1 MRNKVKFGYEIGTGE
16 VVEIPQS
23 HTVITGLTNESGK
36 TTALIGIGKRSGL
49 KIIIFKT
56 KIGEKAI
63 SEGSIIPPFYKES
76 FDWEYAAELLEASRK
91 EKLKFE
97 RSWIIKYSKGA
108 NNLLEFK
115 RNIDNAL
122 SEGKLRELDKSV
134 LVTLQ
139 AYLDKILPELQYA
152 PLSHTLDIKEGIN
165 IMDLERF
172 KEETQG
178 IIIKSVLEEVL
189 KREKNVMIFIPE
201 CWKYLPE
208 KLGNPVK
215 RPAEEF
221 IRQGATNSNFLVLDS
236 QDITGVSKSILKQVS
251 NWILGY
257 QREKNEIE
265 RTLDQIPLSNKS
277 KPKSEEIA
285 TLKLGEFFV
294 ATSEG
299 VKKCYAQPIWLDDE
313 KAKDVAL
320 GNLKVEDLE
329 QPVHLAPYAIENGP
343 GGNGGY
349 EPRGMTI
356 EVYPDKKLN
365 ELREDFIIFKNDM
378 FTKFQQLNETIST
391 IYQEIYKIKNEKQ
404 NISEDEIVMRVL
416 QKIPIN
422 KSNSNPVIDEEALIR
437 KVISRVPRS
446 GNVVYEVSPLEKIKK
461 DFLQEAKDK
470 ILDDISKLGD
480 DAKRMLKYLES
491 KGKGAKTNELVTMCY
506 LTKDGGSQRTKVA
519 NAGKEL
525 ENAEVLKKDTA
536 GFYRAVLKDRITL
549 LMGNHEASPQ
559 EIQSVYDHI
568 IMELLK

>member
-63 SEGSIIPPFYKES
+63 SEGTIIPPFYKES

-152 PLSHTLDIKEGIN
+152 PLSHTLDIKDGIN

-221 IRQGATNSNFLVLDS
+221 IRQGATNNNFLVLDS

-265 RTLDQIPLSNKS
+265 RTLDQIPLPSKS
-277 KPKSEEIA
+277 KPKSEDIA

-299 VKKCYAQPIWLDDE
+299 VKKCYAQPVWLDD
-313 KAKDVAL
+313 KRAKDISL
-320 GNLKVEDLE
+320 GKLKVEEIE
-329 QPVHLAPYAIENGP
+329 QPTHLAPYEISNSVPEKQVQTNNSVPEN
-343 GGNGGY
+343 
-349 EPRGMTI
+349 
-356 EVYPDKKLN
+356 KKLN
-365 ELREDFIIFKNDM
+365 ELREDFIVFKNDM
-378 FTKFQQLNETIST
+378 FTKFQQINETIST
-391 IYQEIYKIKNEKQ
+391 IYQEIYKIKNEKP
-404 NISEDEIVMRVL
+404 NISEDEIVIRVL

-422 KSNSNPVIDEEALIR
+422 KSNSNPVIDEEELIR
-437 KVISRVPRS
+437 KIIEKNLVFPSS
-446 GNVVYEVSPLEKIKK
+446 GKVYEIAPLEKIKK
-461 DFLQEAKDK
+461 DFLNEAKEK
-470 ILDDISKLGD
+470 ILSDISTLSD

-506 LTKDGGSQRTKVA
+506 LMKDGGSQRTKVA

-549 LMGNHEASPQ
+549 LIGNHEATPQ
-559 EIQSVYDHI
+559 EI
-568 IMELLK
+568 E